1 MSVKV
6 SARPQDQSLAYR
18 LRYWKERRID
28 WIGYLFLTPTILA
41 NVVFMIYPII
51 FSIVISFYRWDGLGK
66 PLPVGWGNFWA
77 VYTDPEFRNALKNTM
92 VYTLGTVPVTMA
104 LSLMVAV
111 LLNQKVQGRGIFR
124 TVFYLPNMAS
134 GIATII
140 IWLWMFDYHNGILN
154 YLVGL
159 FGLERQYW
167 LGRPATA
174 MFSILLK
181 TWWGSL
187 AGFLIFLAGLQ
198 GIPSVLYEA
207 AEIDGANGWSKFRYV
222 TLPLL
227 APTTFYV
234 FVTRMIGAFQVF
246 GDVYVMTGGGP
257 NGATDVVIHYIF
269 FHAFHRFELGYS
281 SAVSWMLGILIMIAT
296 LIQWKYV
303 RRDIEY

>member
-1 MSVKV
+1 MVDV
-6 SARPQDQSLAYR
+6 RALGARMR
-18 LRYWKERRID
+18 HWKGQRID
-28 WIGYLFLTPTILA
+28 WIGYLFLLPTFVA
-41 NVVFMIYPII
+41 NVAFMVYPVI

-66 PLPVGWGNFWA
+66 PLFVGFENFRSVFA
-77 VYTDPEFRNALKNTM
+77 DADFRNALKNTL
-92 VYTLGTVPVTMA
+92 VYTVSTVPVTMA
-104 LSLMVAV
+104 LSLMVAL
-111 LLNQKVQGRGIFR
+111 LLNQRIKGQGFFR
-124 TVFYLPNMAS
+124 TLFYLPNMAS
-134 GIATII
+134 GMATII

-154 YLVGL
+154 YLIGL

-174 MFSILLK
+174 MLSILLK

-198 GIPSVLYEA
+198 GIPRAFYEA
-207 AEIDGANGWSKFRYV
+207 AQIDGANGWARFRHV

-257 NGATDVVIHYIF
+257 NGATDVVIHYIYV
-269 FHAFHRFELGYS
+269 HAFHRFELGYS
-281 SAVSWMLGILIMIAT
+281 SAVSWMLGILIMVAT

-303 RRDIEY
+303 RREFEY